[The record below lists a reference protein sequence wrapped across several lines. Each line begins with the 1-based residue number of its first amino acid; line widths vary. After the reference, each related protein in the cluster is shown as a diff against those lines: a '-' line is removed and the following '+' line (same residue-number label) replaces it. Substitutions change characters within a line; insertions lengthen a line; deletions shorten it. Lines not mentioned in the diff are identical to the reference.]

1 MPFTTSE
8 VEFEITEADS
18 GAVVIVRISTPIG
31 SLACMAELVE
41 EDQGRTLRTIG
52 LHVDDETLGPN
63 GLGVAGLRDRA
74 GGDGKDGLR
83 CDRR

>member
-8 VEFEITEADS
+8 VEFEITEADA
-18 GAVVIVRISTPIG
+18 GAVVIVRITTPIG

-41 EDQGRTLRTIG
+41 EDPGRTLRVTG

-63 GLGVAGLRDRA
+63 GLGVTGLRVIARA
-74 GGDGKDGLR
+74 VMERMD
-83 CDRR
+83 